1 MGAGGSPMCLSLAS
15 FKGMK
20 SWLDRLL
27 LWAIFLSTALQN
39 AAVDCK
45 RVRANELPSPNLNS
59 SMTVVSMDQN
69 VSLSCSSKNTSVD
82 ITYSLFLGRKHL
94 QTKISGE
101 TVTFYLKIFNAN
113 ETGPYKCKTND
124 SSGAKYS
131 QEFSFTIAKDSCP
144 SCLLSQLLPAVLLGL
159 LVIILVLVFFIRTK
173 YKRGKARTES
183 ESKGSGDAPMQGEL
197 YANVCETQTEAG
209 QPQELHYATPVFK
222 EVAPRE
228 QEGHAGNKADYVY
241 SDLTY

>member
-131 QEFSFTIAKDSCP
+131 QEFSFTIA
-144 SCLLSQLLPAVLLGL
+144 
-159 LVIILVLVFFIRTK
+159 R
-173 YKRGKARTES
+173 KARTES